1 MTAEQVKSL
10 KLGIAPINDYSVL
23 LTESALHWVK
33 DNTTLDF
40 DYNKDEDLAN
50 LPAPVKLFV
59 LRYFDIMST
68 SGGVASESIEGLS
81 QSFVSDKT
89 AALWQYAEELLAE
102 WIKPRIR
109 FVPAQRKW
117 Q

>member
-1 MTAEQVKSL
+1 MTEEQVKKL
-10 KLGIAPINDYSVL
+10 KLGIAPINDYTVL

-40 DYNKDEDLAN
+40 DYNNDGDLAK
-50 LPAPVKLFV
+50 LPAPVKLFII
-59 LRYFDIMST
+59 RYFDIMST

-89 AALWQYAEELLAE
+89 AALWQYAEELLSE
-102 WIKPRIR
+102 WIKPRVR
-109 FVPAQRKW
+109 FVSAQRKW
-117 Q
+117 R